1 MAQTG
6 FTPISNYYSATA
18 AAVPTAGNLVA
29 GELAINT
36 ADGKLFYKD
45 SSGVVQTIASKAGN
59 INVSSFSGGTTGLTP
74 STATTGIV
82 TLAGTLAS
90 ANGGTGVNNGSSTI
104 TVAGNLNHAGAFTQ
118 TFTATGNTSLTLP
131 TSGTLISSVNAPT
144 ANPVTGTPSSSNYLR
159 GDGTWATV
167 SSGAMALLN
176 TTSFT
181 TASSVT
187 VDSVFSSTY
196 TNYLIIV
203 NETAISGNFDTTM
216 QFRTGGST
224 NSTSNYNYY
233 GAFWDGSTNTVSGTS
248 GSSMN
253 VGNSISRP
261 NTYYIWVSQPFQSV
275 NTQIESKSAGGGR
288 YRISGGDF
296 ATTTSFDGF
305 ILTCSSNNHT
315 GSLKVYG
322 LS

>member
-1 MAQTG
+1 MASI
-6 FTPISNYYSATA
+6 ISAGTSAGTA
-18 AAVPTAGNLVA
+18 IAISGDTSGNLAFTTQA
-29 GELAINT
+29 G
-36 ADGKLFYKD
+36 
-45 SSGVVQTIASKAGN
+45 
-59 INVSSFSGGTTGLTP
+59 
-74 STATTGIV
+74 
-82 TLAGTLAS
+82 
-90 ANGGTGVNNGSSTI
+90 ANTI
-104 TVAGNLNHAGAFTQ
+104 TVPN
-118 TFTATGNTSLTLP
+118 S
-131 TSGTLISSVNAPT
+131 
-144 ANPVTGTPSSSNYLR
+144 TGTVALTSNAGL
-159 GDGTWATV
+159 
-167 SSGAMALLN
+167 SLNLIN
-176 TTSFT
+176 TTSFSA
-181 TASSVT
+181 ASSVT